1 MPTAGVRGVMDWSEL
16 ERRQPGLAS
25 FDRLRLP
32 EPGVVLV
39 ATIRGDGTPRVSPV
53 EPFVQDGVLWLS
65 MLWQSRKAADLL
77 RDPHVLVHSVI
88 TSRNGSEG
96 EFKIRGTARAEG
108 NPEVWRRYAAAV
120 SASLGWSPEPGRF
133 YLSPARAWW
142 PAAPKHRPGHQTRP
156 HPGAA
161 RSAGPSIPTAPAP
174 QPPSTRRV
182 CSSASAA
189 HSAIAVNDRAPAT
202 TAHNARPTITASR

>member
-1 MPTAGVRGVMDWSEL
+1 MDWSEL

-25 FDRLRLP
+25 LGRLRLL

-39 ATIRGDGTPRVSPV
+39 ATIRGNGTPRVSPV
-53 EPFVQDGVLWLS
+53 EPFVLDGVLWLS

-88 TSRNGSEG
+88 TSRHGGEG

-133 YLSPARAWW
+133 HLFAVVIGGATYIRYDEATGDQHVAQW
-142 PAAPKHRPGHQTRP
+142 PPPREFIRRGT
-156 HPGAA
+156 
-161 RSAGPSIPTAPAP
+161 SATSLGDP
-174 QPPSTRRV
+174 QPVRDIIV
-182 CSSASAA
+182 A
-189 HSAIAVNDRAPAT
+189 DRWAQ
-202 TAHNARPTITASR
+202 